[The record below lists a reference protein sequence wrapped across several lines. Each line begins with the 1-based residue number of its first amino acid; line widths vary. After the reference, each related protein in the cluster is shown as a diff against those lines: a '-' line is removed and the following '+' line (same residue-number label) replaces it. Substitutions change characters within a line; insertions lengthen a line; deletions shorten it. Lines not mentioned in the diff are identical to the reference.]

1 MKDIFKKLS
10 RYRLFIILLMFSIAL
25 LIFKPDTGRN
35 AMSLTFGYTME
46 MLTVIPPVF
55 ILMGLMDVW
64 IPKEAMMKY
73 MGKGTGIKGGAI
85 AFLLGAFSLGPLY
98 AAFPVA
104 AMFIKKGVSLSNVF
118 LFLGAWSTTKIPMLL
133 FETSQ
138 LGNRFAVIRFVL
150 NLSGI
155 VILADIIDKTT
166 GGEERESLY
175 DRICKMSEIQDTAEQ
190 NIHK

>member
-10 RYRLFIILLMFSIAL
+10 RYRLFIILLLCGIVL
-25 LIFKPDTGRN
+25 TIFKPDTGKE
-35 AMSLTFGYTME
+35 AMSLTFGYFME

-85 AFLLGAFSLGPLY
+85 AFLLVAFSSGPLY

-104 AMFIKKGVSLSNVF
+104 AMFIKKGVSFSNVF
-118 LFLGAWSTTKIPMLL
+118 LFLGAWSTTKIPMLM
-133 FETSQ
+133 FEISQ
-138 LGNRFAVIRFVL
+138 LGNRFAVLRFVL

-155 VILADIIDKTT
+155 VVLANIIDKMT
-166 GGEERESLY
+166 GGAERELLY
-175 DRICKMSEIQDTAEQ
+175 DRICSMSEIQDTAEQ